1 METSLNNLDVVKLN
15 IGGIMFQCYRKTFN
29 TFPDS
34 RLARLDREN
43 KAELFYDRDPSL
55 FACILDSY
63 RKGKIHMSKDI
74 CGTTFLQEL
83 EFWELSPKHVAP
95 CCWKTLYSSE
105 EDVDTMNQL
114 LQYKLTKSP
123 PVYSNGLRQKLWRF
137 LDQPHSS
144 RMALV
149 SLNIKMKYLIYTIY
163 MYTYINIK

>member
-1 METSLNNLDVVKLN
+1 MKLN
-15 IGGIMFQCYRKTFN
+15 VGGTVFQCYKQIFQ

-34 RLARLDREN
+34 RLARLDCDITSEH
-43 KAELFYDRDPSL
+43 FFDRDQSL
-55 FACILDSY
+55 FRCILDSY
-63 RKGKIHMSKDI
+63 RKGTIHLSKDI

-149 SLNIKMKYLIYTIY
+149 SLNIKMNYLIYTIY